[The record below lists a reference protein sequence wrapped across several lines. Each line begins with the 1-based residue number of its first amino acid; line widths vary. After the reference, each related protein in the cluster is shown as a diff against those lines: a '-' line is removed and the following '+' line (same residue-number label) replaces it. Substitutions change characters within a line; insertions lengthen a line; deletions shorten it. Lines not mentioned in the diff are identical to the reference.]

1 MGAKNKTAA
10 ETNLQFVFAWVE
22 HPVLGNLVEAYA
34 VHQLKSGHF
43 SYEYYRLTK
52 ATVADYF
59 PEASPVQL
67 SIIKNIEQ
75 YSEDALQRK
84 FKPARQKSRSYLDS
98 LEPEFVETHLRPFI
112 DKRIYDIAS
121 LMQQHNFP
129 LYYKGQKNDRI
140 QEQPLAVMP
149 GLAQVLFVFDRQ
161 EHETHYSLHM
171 RYQDRPVKLNA
182 DNARLLSQKPCVLLV
197 GKQLFLFE
205 PDWDGK
211 KFQPFFSREFVVVP
225 KSAEKKYF
233 QGFVLN
239 AIRNFPVEASG
250 FTINRV
256 SREPVPVL
264 SLESNWMGH
273 WVFQLYFR
281 YPGKVQFHAHDKSA
295 RSKIRF
301 HDQDGEFSFTSVERQ
316 WASEQKFCDIL
327 KETGITDQGSA
338 GYYLGNV
345 AAPSQENGQYAR
357 QETIWELVE
366 WLGEKQ
372 SYLKSGGFEFSQET
386 GSGPYHLGTPELKM
400 TVSEKTDWFDLY
412 AVVIFGEHRIPFLR
426 LKNFIL
432 QGRREFPL
440 PDGSLGLIPPEW
452 FEKYQDVF
460 RFSSGQGET
469 ITLKKH
475 HFPVLEQMEGQG
487 LQVPDLG
494 QAMEGFVSPS
504 VPESLRADLRTY
516 QFQGYRW
523 LCFLQENKLG
533 GCLAD
538 DMGLGKTLQALAL
551 LVRAH
556 QTSNGH
562 HQASGS
568 DHQSMSHAL
577 QPPYQLDLFL
587 QDSPTVAAHRPPA
600 SLLVMPLSLVHNWL
614 QEIRKFAPSL
624 CALQHTGP
632 GRAASVRAFSGYD
645 LVLTTYGTVRNDV
658 EFLSQYRFNYVILDE
673 SQVIKNA
680 ESKTFHAI
688 KRLDAMHRLVLTG
701 TPIENSLSDLWSQFS
716 FLNPGMLGSM
726 SFFREEFVLPV
737 ERNQDERQRV
747 KLKKLIEPF
756 ILRRTKGE
764 VAEEL
769 PPLTQ
774 MTRYCEMTEA
784 HRSIYESRKSQVR
797 NMILE
802 QVEREGMDKSRFFIL
817 SSLMKLRMLANHPL
831 LAEPDYEYDSGK
843 FQVVRA
849 NLEKLLSEG
858 HKVLIFSQFVKHLN
872 IYRDYFDEQ
881 GLTYSLLTGKVPEH
895 ERQVLIRQFQ
905 EDPERKLFLI
915 SLRAGGVGLN
925 LTGADYVFILDPWWN
940 PAVELQAI
948 NRAHRIGQDKKVF
961 VYKFITRET
970 VEEKILLLQQKK
982 SSLAGLFIHSNNP
995 LKHLE
1000 PDDLKSLME

>member
-1 MGAKNKTAA
+1 MGAKKNTAT
-10 ETNLQFVFAWVE
+10 ETTLQFVFAWVE
-22 HPVLGNLVEAYA
+22 HPVLGDLVDAFA

-43 SYEYYRLTK
+43 SYEFYRLTQ

-59 PEASPVQL
+59 PEATPAHL
-67 SIIKNIEQ
+67 SILKQIEQ
-75 YSEDALQRK
+75 FSEDALQRK
-84 FKPARQKSRSYLDS
+84 FKPARQKSRSYLES
-98 LEPEFVETHLRPFI
+98 LEPEFVEVHIRPFI
-112 DKRIYDIAS
+112 EKRIYDIAL
-121 LMQQHNFP
+121 LMQQHHFP

-140 QEQPLAVMP
+140 QEQPLDVMP
-149 GLAQVLFVFDRQ
+149 GLAEVLFVFDRLEQ
-161 EHETHYSLHM
+161 ETHYSLHLQ
-171 RYQDRPVKLNA
+171 YQGQPVKLNGG
-182 DNARLLSQKPCVLLV
+182 NARLLSQKPCVLMV
-197 GKQLFLFE
+197 DQQLFLFQ

-211 KFQPFFSREFVVVP
+211 KFQPFFAREFVVVP

-239 AIRNFPVEASG
+239 AVRNFPVKASG
-250 FTINRV
+250 FEVKRI
-256 SREPVPVL
+256 SHEPVPVL
-264 SLESNWMGH
+264 SLEKNWLGH

-281 YPGKVQFHAHDKSA
+281 YPGNVQFHAHDKAA
-295 RSKIRF
+295 RGKTRF
-301 HDQDGEFSFTSVERQ
+301 HDHDGEFSFTCVERQ
-316 WASEQKFCDIL
+316 WESEKKFCEIINNSGL
-327 KETGITDQGSA
+327 WGQGSA
-338 GYYLGNV
+338 GYYLQDAGP
-345 AAPSQENGQYAR
+345 ASLENGHFAR
-357 QETIWELVE
+357 QETLWELVG
-366 WLGEKQ
+366 WLGENQGRLQ
-372 SYLKSGGFEFSQET
+372 SAGFEFSQET
-386 GSGPYHLGTPELKM
+386 GSDPYHLGAPELKM
-400 TVSEKTDWFDLY
+400 SVSEKTDWFDLY
-412 AVVIFGEHRIPFLR
+412 AVVLFGEHRIPFLR

-440 PDGSLGLIPPEW
+440 PDGTLGLIPPEW

-475 HFPVLEQMEGQG
+475 HFPVLEQMEEQG
-487 LQVPDLG
+487 LQVPDLSL
-494 QAMEGFVSPS
+494 AMERFVPPG
-504 VPESLRADLRTY
+504 VPDSLQARLRTY

-538 DMGLGKTLQALAL
+538 DMGLGKTIQTLAL
-551 LVRAH
+551 LARVHRPD
-556 QTSNGH
+556 NGNGT
-562 HQASGS
+562 QAA
-568 DHQSMSHAL
+568 DHASLTHAL

-587 QDSPTVAAHRPPA
+587 QDSPPVLTHRPPA
-600 SLLVMPLSLVHNWL
+600 SLIVMPLSLVHNWL
-614 QEIRKFAPSL
+614 QEIRKFAPTL
-624 CALQHTGP
+624 RALQHTGP
-632 GRAASVRAFSGYD
+632 ARATSLRAFSGYD

-680 ESKTFHAI
+680 ESKTFQAI

-716 FLNPGMLGSM
+716 FINPGMLGSM
-726 SFFREEFVLPV
+726 SFFKEEFVQPV

-764 VAEEL
+764 VAGEL

-774 MTRYCEMTEA
+774 VTRYCEMTEA

-831 LAEPDYEYDSGK
+831 LAEPDYEFDSGK

-872 IYRDYFDEQ
+872 IYRDYFEEQ
-881 GLTYSLLTGKVPEH
+881 GLPYSLLTGQVPEN
-895 ERQVLIRQFQ
+895 ERQVLIRKFQ
-905 EDPERKLFLI
+905 EDPERRVFLI

-982 SSLAGLFIHSNNP
+982 SDLAGMFIHSNNP
-995 LKHLE
+995 LKQLDAE
-1000 PDDLKSLME
+1000 DLKALMD